1 MPKEDQINYWGLVP
15 DPLRGAQ
22 QCLDLSKNPSRLS
35 IPDLSSNIFLIK
47 ESGINSRRE
56 HFLIADL
63 IGWQIED
70 GRGKAAKCCERSSET
85 SIGTQMKLEP
95 RQAQHIGK
103 ENQQVS
109 LLSSG
114 TNPAVMWPCIVVYM
128 CQDLVNNSEGSQLQN
143 YVCRDFPEAIK
154 PPPPPYP
161 SPQNVCLFEVDILFW
176 FSHKIVDWTPC
187 TFQFCLRNKW

>member
-1 MPKEDQINYWGLVP
+1 MRPRSRSIT
-15 DPLRGAQ
+15 RGAAMPWLEQEPFKVEHSWFEQ
-22 QCLDLSKNPSRLS
+22 QYISHQGIWYQFTKRTF
-35 IPDLSSNIFLIK
+35 SNCRFDWMAD
-47 ESGINSRRE
+47 RR
-56 HFLIADL
+56 
-63 IGWQIED
+63 W
-70 GRGKAAKCCERSSET
+70 KAAKVLWTLFRNFNWDSNE
-85 SIGTQMKLEP
+85 IG
-95 RQAQHIGK
+95 AAAGQHIGK
-103 ENQQVS
+103 ENQQDS